1 MLEYKENLFRLKRL
15 ISNSETELL
24 PLMKE
29 RTLYLKSLKES
40 NPNVNEI
47 NKEFDLHE
55 KLRSHLMLMMNYFS
69 WMEDMNTQLMAC
81 IEKDESPEIKAIK
94 DYVKVIEKELLYEFR
109 KKHN

>member
-1 MLEYKENLFRLKRL
+1 MLEYQENLFRLKRL
-15 ISNSETELL
+15 ISGSETELF

-29 RTLYLKSLKES
+29 RTFYLKSLKETH
-40 NPNVNEI
+40 PNVIEI

-55 KLRSHLMLMMNYFS
+55 KVRQHVILMMNYVKWIES
-69 WMEDMNTQLMAC
+69 MNDELLNM
-81 IEKDESPEIKAIK
+81 IKKDESPEIKAIK